1 MKKQSD
7 LLLLLVTAVSGACP
21 AQAAAPG
28 TVVIWGYN
36 HGVRNVPP
44 GLTNVTAIAAGP
56 GHAVALKSDGSVV
69 AWGYNDYGPTN
80 VPPGLSNVTAIAAGE
95 NHTMALKSDGTVV
108 GWGAYGWT
116 LLKTTVPAGLSNVT
130 AISAGFFNSAA
141 LKSDG
146 TVVTWDDRGEAI
158 ASAGVSNVTAISV
171 GFSGAALISDGTVLG
186 WGADNAEN
194 ANVMA
199 ISASCGGH
207 TLALKSNGTVVAW
220 GYNDY
225 GQTDVPSGLSNVTAI
240 SAGGACPYD
249 CVGTSV
255 ALRRDGT
262 VVAWGISS
270 PRVPA
275 GLTNVT
281 AIAAGLDYT
290 MAIVSY
296 PPVPTLEARA
306 MGHELILSWSTN
318 AVSFTLQF
326 TRDLTPPVTW
336 IDSPVAPSVIG
347 GQFNVTNTFSGNAQF
362 YRLKKL

>member
-1 MKKQSD
+1 MKKQSHLI
-7 LLLLLVTAVSGACP
+7 LLLLAAVSGACP
-21 AQAAAPG
+21 AQAATPG
-28 TVVIWGYN
+28 TVVVWGYN

-69 AWGYNDYGPTN
+69 AWGYNYYGQTN

-95 NHTMALKSDGTVV
+95 HHTMALKSDGTVV

-146 TVVTWDDRGEAI
+146 TVVTWDDQGQAI
-158 ASAGVSNVTAISV
+158 ALGASNVTAISV
-171 GFSGAALISDGTVLG
+171 GFSGAALISNGTVLG

-225 GQTDVPSGLSNVTAI
+225 GQTDVPPGLSNVTAI

-249 CVGTSV
+249 CGGSSV
-255 ALRRDGT
+255 ALRTDGT
-262 VVAWGISS
+262 VVAWGLSS
-270 PRVPA
+270 DVPA

-281 AIAAGLDYT
+281 AIAAGLDHT
-290 MAIVSY
+290 VAIVAY
-296 PPVPTLEARA
+296 PPVLTLEARA
-306 MGHELILSWSTN
+306 MGDELILSWSTN
-318 AVSFTLQF
+318 AVGFTLQS
-326 TRDLTPPVTW
+326 TPDLTPPVTW
-336 IDSPVAPSVIG
+336 IDSPAAPSVIG
-347 GQFNVTNTFSGNAQF
+347 GQFKVTNVFSGNAQF